1 MSRQK
6 KKAEKPAGIKVAQVS
21 DPHLFGSVD
30 GKLLGL
36 NTDESLRSVVEL
48 VKAEQPDLDIV
59 LATGDIS
66 QDGSEASYNRF
77 ESIIS
82 TLQSPSYWLHGNH
95 DNDVAILQVLSGNE
109 RLSPCV
115 ISAGK
120 SWRIIMLN
128 SSVKDEVGGR
138 LADSELEFLREKLEE
153 YNDKHVIVALHHHP
167 VKMGSTWLDEQIV
180 TNADDFL
187 GILSK
192 HKQVKVLMWG
202 HVHQVMDTTNEDGLR
217 LLSAPS
223 TCVQF
228 KPGQDDFTADTQPPG
243 YRWLELFEDG
253 SFDTGVSRVEGLEF
267 EVDYTIKGY

>member
-1 MSRQK
+1 MSQQK
-6 KKAEKPAGIKVAQVS
+6 KKTKKPAGIKVVQVT
-21 DPHLFGSVD
+21 DPHLFGTTD

-48 VKAEQPDLDIV
+48 VKTEQPDLDIV

-66 QDGSEASYNRF
+66 QDGSEESYRRF

-82 TLQSPSYWLHGNH
+82 SLQSPSYWLHGNH
-95 DNDVAILQVLSGNE
+95 DNDVAILRVLNGSE

-115 ISAGK
+115 ISAGQ

-128 SSVKDEVGGR
+128 SSIKGEVGGG
-138 LADSELEFLREKLEE
+138 LAESELAFLSEKLEE
-153 YNDKHVIVALHHHP
+153 HSDKFIIVALHHHP
-167 VKMGSTWLDEQIV
+167 VKMGSAWLDEQIV
-180 TNADDFL
+180 SNADEL
-187 GILSK
+187 LKIISK

-202 HVHQVMDTTNEDGLR
+202 HVHQETDATNDDGLR
-217 LLSAPS
+217 LLSSPS

-228 KPGQDDFTADTQPPG
+228 KPGQDDFTADTEAPG

-253 SFDTGVSRVEGLEF
+253 SLDTGVSRVEELKF
-267 EVDYTIKGY
+267 VVDYTIKGY

>member
-1 MSRQK
+1 VSQQK
-6 KKAEKPAGIKVAQVS
+6 KKTEKPAGIKVAQIT
-21 DPHLFGSVD
+21 DPHLFSSTD

-48 VKAEQPDLDIV
+48 VKTEQPDLDIV

-66 QDGSEASYNRF
+66 QDGSEESYRRF

-95 DNDVAILQVLSGNE
+95 DNDVAILQVLNGNE

-115 ISAGK
+115 ISAGP

-128 SSVKDEVGGR
+128 SSVKGEVGGG
-138 LADSELEFLREKLEE
+138 LAESELEFLSDKLEE
-153 YNDKHVIVALHHHP
+153 LSDKFIIVALHHHP
-167 VKMGSTWLDEQIV
+167 VKMGSAWLDEQIV
-180 TNADDFL
+180 SNADAL
-187 GILSK
+187 LKIIRK
-192 HKQVKVLMWG
+192 HQQVKVLMWG
-202 HVHQVMDTTNEDGLR
+202 HVHQETDTTNDDGLR
-217 LLSAPS
+217 LLSSPS

-228 KPGQDDFTADTQPPG
+228 KPNQEDFTADNEAPG

-253 SFDTGVSRVEGLEF
+253 SFDTAVSRVEGVKF
-267 EVDYTIKGY
+267 EVDYTVKGY